1 MLAHFVSRIGNV
13 VFKNEKTPIVWEG
26 FAKDNDMVSK
36 DIIVMSWENYYQIT
50 PDLLE
55 GGFTIINC
63 SWNPMYV
70 VTPVAKWPG
79 GSSEGYFSWKPVHP
93 QSPYI
98 KTGGIKI
105 EPHDKVNWRTI
116 AGMGDHIEK
125 QFENV
130 EDGVK
135 EEMRLLLE
143 RLPALSENTWNK
155 EKTRTFEEFIVD
167 AESLNERLTPILK
180 IGE

>member
-1 MLAHFVSRIGNV
+1 MLA
-13 VFKNEKTPIVWEG
+13 W
-26 FAKDNDMVSK
+26 
-36 DIIVMSWENYYQIT
+36 
-50 PDLLE
+50 
-55 GGFTIINC
+55 
-63 SWNPMYV
+63 
-70 VTPVAKWPG
+70 
-79 GSSEGYFSWKPVHP
+79 
-93 QSPYI
+93 
-98 KTGGIKI
+98 
-105 EPHDKVNWRTI
+105 
-116 AGMGDHIEK
+116 GDHIEK

>member
-1 MLAHFVSRIGNV
+1 
-13 VFKNEKTPIVWEG
+13 
-26 FAKDNDMVSK
+26 
-36 DIIVMSWENYYQIT
+36 
-50 PDLLE
+50 
-55 GGFTIINC
+55 
-63 SWNPMYV
+63 
-70 VTPVAKWPG
+70 
-79 GSSEGYFSWKPVHP
+79 
-93 QSPYI
+93 
-98 KTGGIKI
+98 
-105 EPHDKVNWRTI
+105 
-116 AGMGDHIEK
+116 GDHIEK